1 MTPMNALAP
10 VSFPSM
16 DPSSI
21 PSLPH
26 NLEAEQALLGS
37 LMFDNA
43 AFERL
48 SDRLR
53 GSHFHE
59 PFHQRLY
66 DAIEDHVRQ
75 GLLAEPTI
83 LMERFKQDP
92 AFQEFGGLRYLA
104 DLVDRAPPAANAP
117 DYARVVYDLALRR
130 DLIRIGGEIIR
141 EAPQPETAA
150 IDQIESAEQRLYTLA
165 ETGKPSSGFV
175 SFSSALSGAVQM
187 AAEAYQRDGKLAG
200 LATHLDDL
208 DQKLGGLH
216 PSDLL
221 ILAGRPSMGKAQPL
235 DAKVLTLGGWKA
247 MGDIR
252 PGDRLASQDGEPS
265 MVSGVFPQGERQI
278 YRVTFSDGRST
289 ECCAEH
295 LWRVN
300 YRDWA
305 APRVLSTAQIAD
317 KLARVRYRG
326 RLWIDPFLGDF
337 GAEAALPVDPWV
349 LGALLGDGKLS
360 GGSAMFSTADDAMLA
375 ELEARLGSGFELRA
389 AGGYDHRI
397 IQSTPHH
404 QKGVQGVVPNPLK
417 EALVTLGL
425 WGLRSEAKF
434 LPAPYLT
441 APKADRTALL
451 RGLMDTDGWVEAW
464 GSIRLCTSSRRLAH
478 DIQTLVRSLGGVCTI
493 AAKSPRYRYKGEQRA
508 GLPAFVCNIQH
519 PDSSLFAGLERK
531 RSRLVERRRQ
541 KRLTFASIETSRV
554 AQAQCIAVTHPSRT
568 YVTDDFIVTH
578 NTALATNIAFNVARN
593 YRWEP
598 TPEGRKTVSGGV
610 VAFYS
615 LEMSAE
621 QLAMRIL
628 ADASG
633 VSSDKLRKGEIDAAD
648 FGRIRDAAVEIGE
661 SPLFIDATGGLSMSK
676 LAARAR
682 RLKRMEHGLDLIIVD
697 YLQLVTV
704 GDINSQRNRVQEVS
718 EITGALKA
726 LAKELSVPILALS
739 QLSRKVEER
748 EDKRPQLSDLR
759 ESGSIEQ
766 DADCVMFVYR
776 ESYYKE
782 RAMPTEGSPEHLQW
796 MEEMDRLRHVAEVVI
811 GKQRHGPIGIVK
823 LSFDADTTKFGNLAR
838 SQRYDGYGD

>member
-1 MTPMNALAP
+1 MNALAP
-10 VSFPSM
+10 VSFPSPM
-16 DPSSI
+16 DSSSI

-26 NLEAEQALLGS
+26 NLEAEQALLGA

-43 AFERL
+43 VFERL

-53 GSHFHE
+53 GSHFYE

-66 DAIEDHVRQ
+66 DAIEDHIRQ

-130 DLIRIGGEIIR
+130 DLIRIGGEIIK
-141 EAPQPETAA
+141 EAPAPETPA
-150 IDQIESAEQRLYTLA
+150 IDQIESAEQQLYTLA

-175 SFSSALSGAVQM
+175 SFSQALSGAVQM

-200 LATHLDDL
+200 LATNLDDL

-221 ILAGRPSMGKAQPL
+221 ILAGRPSMGK
-235 DAKVLTLGGWKA
+235 
-247 MGDIR
+247 
-252 PGDRLASQDGEPS
+252 
-265 MVSGVFPQGERQI
+265 
-278 YRVTFSDGRST
+278 
-289 ECCAEH
+289 
-295 LWRVN
+295 
-300 YRDWA
+300 
-305 APRVLSTAQIAD
+305 
-317 KLARVRYRG
+317 
-326 RLWIDPFLGDF
+326 
-337 GAEAALPVDPWV
+337 
-349 LGALLGDGKLS
+349 
-360 GGSAMFSTADDAMLA
+360 
-375 ELEARLGSGFELRA
+375 
-389 AGGYDHRI
+389 
-397 IQSTPHH
+397 
-404 QKGVQGVVPNPLK
+404 
-417 EALVTLGL
+417 
-425 WGLRSEAKF
+425 
-434 LPAPYLT
+434 
-441 APKADRTALL
+441 
-451 RGLMDTDGWVEAW
+451 
-464 GSIRLCTSSRRLAH
+464 
-478 DIQTLVRSLGGVCTI
+478 
-493 AAKSPRYRYKGEQRA
+493 
-508 GLPAFVCNIQH
+508 
-519 PDSSLFAGLERK
+519 
-531 RSRLVERRRQ
+531 
-541 KRLTFASIETSRV
+541 
-554 AQAQCIAVTHPSRT
+554 
-568 YVTDDFIVTH
+568 
-578 NTALATNIAFNVARN
+578 TALATNIAFNVARN

-661 SPLFIDATGGLSMSK
+661 SPLFIDATGGLSISK

-697 YLQLVTV
+697 YLQLVTT
-704 GDINSQRNRVQEVS
+704 GDGNSQKNRVQEVS
-718 EITGALKA
+718 EITGGLKA
-726 LAKELSVPILALS
+726 LAKELSVPIIALS
-739 QLSRKVEER
+739 QLSRQVEQR

-776 ESYYKE
+776 ESYYLG
-782 RAMPTEGSPEHLQW
+782 RAEPREGTEEHLKWQ
-796 MEEMDRLRHVAEVVI
+796 EDMDRLKHQAEVVI

-823 LSFDADTTKFGNLAR
+823 LSFDADTTKFGNLAHDG
-838 SQRYDGYGD
+838 RYPQSYD

>member
-10 VSFPSM
+10 LPFPSSA

-26 NLEAEQALLGS
+26 NLEAEQALLGA

-43 AFERL
+43 VFERL

-53 GSHFHE
+53 GSHFYE

-66 DAIEDHVRQ
+66 DAIEDHIRQ

-141 EAPQPETAA
+141 EAPAPETPA
-150 IDQIESAEQRLYTLA
+150 IDQIESAEQQLYSLA

-175 SFSSALSGAVQM
+175 SFSHALSGAVQM

-200 LATHLDDL
+200 LATNLDDL

-221 ILAGRPSMGKAQPL
+221 ILAGRPSMGK
-235 DAKVLTLGGWKA
+235 
-247 MGDIR
+247 
-252 PGDRLASQDGEPS
+252 
-265 MVSGVFPQGERQI
+265 
-278 YRVTFSDGRST
+278 
-289 ECCAEH
+289 
-295 LWRVN
+295 
-300 YRDWA
+300 
-305 APRVLSTAQIAD
+305 
-317 KLARVRYRG
+317 
-326 RLWIDPFLGDF
+326 
-337 GAEAALPVDPWV
+337 
-349 LGALLGDGKLS
+349 
-360 GGSAMFSTADDAMLA
+360 
-375 ELEARLGSGFELRA
+375 
-389 AGGYDHRI
+389 
-397 IQSTPHH
+397 
-404 QKGVQGVVPNPLK
+404 
-417 EALVTLGL
+417 
-425 WGLRSEAKF
+425 
-434 LPAPYLT
+434 
-441 APKADRTALL
+441 
-451 RGLMDTDGWVEAW
+451 
-464 GSIRLCTSSRRLAH
+464 
-478 DIQTLVRSLGGVCTI
+478 
-493 AAKSPRYRYKGEQRA
+493 
-508 GLPAFVCNIQH
+508 
-519 PDSSLFAGLERK
+519 
-531 RSRLVERRRQ
+531 
-541 KRLTFASIETSRV
+541 
-554 AQAQCIAVTHPSRT
+554 
-568 YVTDDFIVTH
+568 
-578 NTALATNIAFNVARN
+578 TALATNIAFNVARN

-661 SPLFIDATGGLSMSK
+661 SPLFIDATGGLSISK

-697 YLQLVTV
+697 YLQLVTT
-704 GDINSQRNRVQEVS
+704 GDGNSQKNRVQEVS
-718 EITGALKA
+718 EITGGLKA
-726 LAKELSVPILALS
+726 LAKELSVPIIALS
-739 QLSRKVEER
+739 QLSRQVEQR

-776 ESYYKE
+776 ESYYLG
-782 RAMPTEGSPEHLQW
+782 RAEPREGTEEHLKWQ
-796 MEEMDRLRHVAEVVI
+796 EDMDRLKHQAEVVI

-823 LSFDADTTKFGNLAR
+823 LSFDADTTKFGNLAHDG
-838 SQRYDGYGD
+838 RYPQSYD